1 MAGDMQ
7 CPLCAAAGAT
17 PFHADR
23 RRRYLRCET
32 CSLVFVPPAFY
43 LSRQAERAEYD
54 LHRNA
59 IDDPGYRTFL
69 SRLAEPLLARL
80 APASRGLDFGC
91 GPGPALAHMLR
102 EAGHEVALYDSF
114 YVPVPDVLDGRYDF
128 ICATEVVEHLHAPG
142 RELARLW
149 SLLAPGGWLGVMT
162 KLVRDRTAFS
172 RWHYKNDPT
181 HVCFFSERTW
191 QWWAQSQGAALE
203 IVGADVILLGRPQ
216 AQTGCSS
223 MLV

>member
-7 CPLCAAAGAT
+7 CPLCSAAAAA

-23 RRRYLRCET
+23 RRSYLRCET
-32 CSLVFVPPAFY
+32 CSLVFVPPAFF

-54 LHRNA
+54 LHRNDV
-59 IDDPGYRTFL
+59 DDPGYRAFL
-69 SRLAEPLLARL
+69 ARLAEPLLARL
-80 APASRGLDFGC
+80 PPASRGLDFGC

-114 YVPVPDVLDGRYDF
+114 YVPATDVLDSRYDF

-149 SLLAPGGWLGVMT
+149 SLLVPGGWLAIMT
-162 KLVRDRTAFS
+162 KLVRDRAAFS
-172 RWHYKNDPT
+172 GWHYKNDPT
-181 HVCFFSERTW
+181 HVCFFSEQTW
-191 QWWAQSQGAALE
+191 QWWARRQGATLE
-203 IVGADVILLGRPQ
+203 IIGADVILLGPQ
-216 AQTGCSS
+216 AESACSS

>member
-1 MAGDMQ
+1 MAGDLQ
-7 CPLCAAAGAT
+7 CPLCAAAGSS
-17 PFHADR
+17 PFYADR

-59 IDDPGYRTFL
+59 IDDPGYRRFL

-114 YVPVPDVLDGRYDF
+114 YAPVPDVLDGRYDF

-149 SLLAPGGWLGVMT
+149 SLLASGGWLGVMT

-216 AQTGCSS
+216 AGCSS